1 MKDLRSPLAKA
12 KGLGASG
19 DASHHF
25 WVQRISALA
34 MITLVIWICLS
45 IAFLPEASYATVVAW
60 LQKPINGIFTLLFV
74 ILSLYHAQL
83 GLQVVIEDYVSCH
96 AKRLI
101 GILFIKF
108 LSYLLM
114 AAGVYAVIKI
124 TLGGH

>member
-19 DASHHF
+19 DGSHHF

-45 IAFLPEASYATVVAW
+45 IAFLPEANYSSVVAW
-60 LQKPINGIFTLLFV
+60 LKSPINGIITLLFV
-74 ILSLYHAQL
+74 ILSFYHAQL
-83 GLQVVIEDYVSCH
+83 GLQVIIEDYVSSH
-96 AKRLI
+96 SKRFI

-108 LSYLLM
+108 LSYFMM

-124 TLGGH
+124 TLGGN

>member
-34 MITLVIWICLS
+34 MIGLVIWICFS
-45 IAFLPEASYATVVAW
+45 IVFLPEANYATVVAW
-60 LQKPINGIFTLLFV
+60 LQSPLNGIITLLFV
-74 ILSLYHAQL
+74 ILSFYHAQL
-83 GLQVVIEDYVSCH
+83 GLQVIIEDYISSH
-96 AKRLI
+96 SKRLF

-108 LSYLLM
+108 LSYFMM